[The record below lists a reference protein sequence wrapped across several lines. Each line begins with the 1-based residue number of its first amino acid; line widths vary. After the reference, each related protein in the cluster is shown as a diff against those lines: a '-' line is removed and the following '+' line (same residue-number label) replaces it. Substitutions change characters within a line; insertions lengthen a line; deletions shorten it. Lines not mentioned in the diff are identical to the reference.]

1 MKAYNGTFTK
11 KNGDAR
17 TMRFVRIADIPEKF
31 IAMQIKG
38 TGRKS
43 TLSEGME
50 LVWDLDTSAFRM
62 FNWKT
67 VEGNVTEIEVDNPF
81 EESSK

>member
-17 TMRFVRIADIPEKF
+17 TMRFVRITDIPEKF
-31 IAMQIKG
+31 IASQIKG

-43 TLSEGME
+43 TLSEGLE
-50 LVWDLDTSAFRM
+50 LVWDLDTNAFRM

>member
-11 KNGDAR
+11 KNGEAR
-17 TMRFVRIADIPEKF
+17 TMRFIRITDIPEKF
-31 IAMQIKG
+31 ITTQIKG
-38 TGRKS
+38 TGRKP

-50 LVWDLDTSAFRM
+50 LVWDLDTNAFRM

-67 VEGNVTEIEVDNPF
+67 VLDDVAEIDVENPF
-81 EESSK
+81 GQ

>member
-17 TMRFVRIADIPEKF
+17 TMRFIRMTDIPEKF
-31 IAMQIKG
+31 IALQVKG
-38 TGRKS
+38 TGRKP
-43 TLSEGME
+43 TLSEGLE
-50 LVWDLDTSAFRM
+50 LVWDLDTNAFRM

-67 VEGNVTEIEVDNPF
+67 VEGNVTEIEVDSPF
-81 EESSK
+81 ENS

>member
-17 TMRFVRIADIPEKF
+17 TMRFIRMTEIPEKF
-31 IAMQIKG
+31 IALQVKG
-38 TGRKS
+38 TGRKP
-43 TLSEGME
+43 TLSEGLE
-50 LVWDLDTSAFRM
+50 LVWDLDTNAFRM

-67 VEGNVTEIEVDNPF
+67 VEGNVTEIEVDSPF
-81 EESSK
+81 ENS

>member
-1 MKAYNGTFTK
+1 MLMKAYNGTFTK
-11 KNGDAR
+11 KNGEAR
-17 TMRFVRIADIPEKF
+17 TMRFVRIADIPETF
-31 IAMQIKG
+31 IATRIKG
-38 TGRKS
+38 TGRKP

-67 VEGNVTEIEVDNPF
+67 VDGEIAEIEVDNPF
-81 EESSK
+81 EEK

>member
-11 KNGDAR
+11 KNGDER
-17 TMRFVRIADIPEKF
+17 TMRFVRMTEIPEKF

-38 TGRKS
+38 TGRKP

-50 LVWDLDTSAFRM
+50 LVWDLDTKAFRM

-67 VEGNVTEIEVDNPF
+67 VEGNVTEIEVDSPF
-81 EESSK
+81 EES